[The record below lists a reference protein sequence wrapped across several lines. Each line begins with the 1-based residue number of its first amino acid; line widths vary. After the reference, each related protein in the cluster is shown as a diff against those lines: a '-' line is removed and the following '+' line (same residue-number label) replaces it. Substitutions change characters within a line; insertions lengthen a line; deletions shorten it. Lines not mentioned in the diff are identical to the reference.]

1 VHGSIGIEYAKAHL
15 AQREQERERVWRRPR
30 PLPPP
35 HGQSRIR
42 VSAARGLVRAANRI
56 DRESARR
63 AMNA

>member
-15 AQREQERERVWRRPR
+15 AEREEDHERVWRIPR

-35 HGQSRIR
+35 HGHSRVR
-42 VSAARGLVRAANRI
+42 VHAARGLVRAANRL

-63 AMNA
+63 ALA